1 MALAARG
8 FQTTFQVDLP
18 DRPVMPPYHARRAHK
33 KSRHGCTICKSRR
46 VKVSFSIQCSVFDIN
61 QVQCDERRPACL
73 RCENY
78 GAECVY
84 PPSPTSSRTSS
95 SPSSS
100 SSDPDRT
107 LVSFSISDMVSKVQD
122 AVGADLAFAP
132 RAIGDYDAV
141 INIAVTSLNFY
152 LKYSTDTVGTPAI
165 KQVMKRD
172 MIHVAFDV
180 GCSSCYRPTRY

>member
-1 MALAARG
+1 MALAARE

-18 DRPVMPPYHARRAHK
+18 DRPVTAPYHARRAHK
-33 KSRHGCTICKSRR
+33 KSRHGCTVCKSRR
-46 VKVSFSIQCSVFDIN
+46 VKVSSPAISYFVPDVN
-61 QVQCDERRPACL
+61 QVQCDERKPACL

-107 LVSFSISDMVSKVQD
+107 LVSLSISDMVGKVRD

-132 RAIGDYDAV
+132 RTIGDYDAV
-141 INIAVTSLNFY
+141 VNMAVTSLNFY
-152 LKYSTDTVGTPAI
+152 LKYSTDTVGTPLI
-165 KQVMKRD
+165 QQVMRRE

-180 GCSSCYRPTRY
+180 SFYS